1 MYDVGE
7 GQKHPSALIVPAF
20 DALKEW
26 CRRHEITFTS
36 DEEMIADKRVT
47 DRIWKD
53 INGLME
59 SFGHWERVKK
69 CIFLTKPF
77 TIEGGELTPTLKLK
91 RKPILAKYQKQV
103 DELYASSHD

>member
-1 MYDVGE
+1 
-7 GQKHPSALIVPAF
+7 
-20 DALKEW
+20 
-26 CRRHEITFTS
+26 
-36 DEEMIADKRVT
+36 MIADKRVT

-77 TIEGGELTPTLKLK
+77 TIDGGELTPTLKLK